1 MSFFTWK
8 KLLLIGF
15 IAVLL
20 AAIPLTVSFLGSTT
34 QTESSAEKATTLCFA
49 LPNTNTC
56 LTSATPVQKNIGDII
71 PLDIY
76 LDPGG
81 KNSIVVATISIN
93 YDQTKLTADPA
104 QGTGLGLAMTTIDA
118 TAQQGF
124 TQPLVNPS
132 YTPGNASITL
142 TVGTDALKAITQK
155 TKIAT
160 ITFKALADAATG
172 VPITFDDNKSNATST
187 IDPDVDVLST
197 KQPALIQIASAAV
210 PAATATPVP
219 GSPQPTSTIAPTQP
233 AGTVTPTPTGTITP
247 NQIPLCTG
255 LNVDRATS
263 GPAPFSITFTANGN
277 DPDPTGTISSVTFDF
292 GDGPVQTV
300 TSGGGIGTRTASVAV
315 SHTYNN
321 PATFTAKATFTDNR
335 GGLSAASSSCTQT
348 ITVAAGP
355 TGSAGNGTGST
366 PPTIIAQAPTETP
379 TPLPQKTFETPPG
392 PGNTILGI
400 GTIGAVLTIIGTL
413 AFFAL

>member
-20 AAIPLTVSFLGSTT
+20 AVIPLTVSFLQSTT
-34 QTESSAEKATTLCFA
+34 QTQSKAEKATTLCFA
-49 LPNTNTC
+49 LPDSSTC
-56 LTSATPVQKNIGDII
+56 LASTTPVQKNIGDTI

-76 LDPGG
+76 LNPGG
-81 KNSIVVATISIN
+81 KNSIVVATISVN
-93 YDQTKLTADPA
+93 YDQTKLTADPS
-104 QGTGLGLAMTTIDA
+104 QGTGLGIIMTPTSA
-118 TAQQGF
+118 TATQGF
-124 TQPLVNPS
+124 TQPLVDAS
-132 YTPGNASITL
+132 YTQGNASITL
-142 TVGTDALKAITQK
+142 TVGTDALKAITTK

-160 ITFKALADAATG
+160 ITLKALAATTG
-172 VPITFDDNKSNATST
+172 TGTPITFDDNKSNATST
-187 IDPDVDVLST
+187 IDPEVNVLAST
-197 KQPALIQIASAAV
+197 EPALIQIASS
-210 PAATATPVP
+210 ATPPATPTLPP
-219 GSPQPTSTIAPTQP
+219 GTTPTNTPVVPQPT
-233 AGTVTPTPTGTITP
+233 GTVVP

-277 DPDPTGTISSVTFDF
+277 DPDQTGTISSVTFDF

-300 TSGGGIGTRTASVAV
+300 TTGGGIGTRTASVAV

-321 PATFTAKATFTDNR
+321 PTTFTAKATFTDNK
-335 GGLSAASSSCTQT
+335 GGLSTAGTSCTQT
-348 ITVAAGP
+348 ITVTTSP
-355 TGSAGNGTGST
+355 TGTGST
-366 PPTIIAQAPTETP
+366 GDTGNITPTTIAQVSTATP

-392 PGNTILGI
+392 PGNTIIGI
-400 GTIGAVLTIIGTL
+400 GAIGAILTIVGAL